1 MKGQPIRSDASETDL
16 AQWRRAV
23 KLSPRSAKAHAD
35 LGLALQRA
43 GQFAPGVASQRRAL
57 ELDPGMVRLHGIMA
71 PALYA
76 LRQYADSADSYRKAI
91 ALQPDNAALHYG
103 LGEALRALPDY
114 PAAEASYRRALAL
127 QPQDPHTYTGLGGA
141 LYGLGEFDAASAAYR
156 QALAIAP
163 DHVDALL
170 NLGSTLLRLGYFEDA
185 GDAYKAVLTLR
196 PDHYDAHINLGL
208 SLDARGQLEAALPCY
223 RQALEARPNDLV
235 AQRNISTTLSRL
247 GRHDEALALRR
258 ALLATDPDNGL
269 LHFDVAQSLH
279 QMGQSALALPV
290 LARALEL
297 RPNDAAIHTY
307 LAWLQI
313 DIGERDLSLA
323 SYRRAEQ
330 LAPSPATC
338 SNTLF
343 ALSHCTND
351 PHELL
356 AAHLRYAELFEHPL
370 LAHRK
375 PHANQPDPA
384 RRLNIGFVSADL
396 HNHAVVTFLEPIVE
410 LLTHSTE
417 LSLYAYSN
425 GKIDDHVTTR
435 LRGYFPHWRSIAALD
450 DTAAERMIREDGID
464 ILIDMSGH
472 SGNNRLT
479 LFARKP
485 APLQIS
491 WLGYA
496 GTTGLQAMD
505 YYFTDGFHLP
515 EGRYDDQ
522 FTEKIVR
529 LPLGAPF
536 LPELNAPEISDLPAL
551 RNGYMTF
558 GTFNRAN
565 KLSREVIALW
575 AKLLHAVP
583 DARLLLGGLH
593 PGADQIVIGWLRDQG
608 IDEARLELQPRGTVT
623 EYLAAHDK
631 VDICLGAFP
640 YTGTTTVC
648 HALWMGVPTL
658 TNTGPTNPSH
668 AAVCHM
674 AHLGLTSFV
683 ADNDD
688 HFVDLGV
695 FLSQNADELAQLRA
709 TMRQRF
715 AQSVSGHPII
725 AASGLERALRLIWER
740 WCAGLPPE
748 SLRVRLSDLMMSEPE
763 PEPEA

>member
-1 MKGQPIRSDASETDL
+1 MTTRRGATAQDAEL
-16 AQWRRAV
+16 EQLRRA
-23 KLSPRSAKAHAD
+23 LQRAPRSASAHAD

-43 GQFAPGVASQRRAL
+43 CQFGPAVASQRRAL
-57 ELDPGMVRLHGIMA
+57 ELDPGLVQLHAIMA
-71 PALYA
+71 PALHA
-76 LRQYADSADSYRKAI
+76 LARYPEAADSYRKAL
-91 ALQPDNAALHYG
+91 AQQPDNPALHYG
-103 LGEALRALPDY
+103 LGEALRALADY
-114 PAAEASYRRALAL
+114 AAAADSYRRALAL
-127 QPQDPHTYTGLGGA
+127 QPRDPHAHSGLGGA
-141 LYGLGEFDAASAAYR
+141 LHGLGDFDAAAAAYR
-156 QALAIAP
+156 EALALAP
-163 DHVDALL
+163 DQLDAWL
-170 NLGSTLLRLGYFEDA
+170 NLGSTALRLGQFDEA
-185 GDAYKAVLTLR
+185 ADAYGAVLKLR
-196 PDHYDAHINLGL
+196 PDHFDARINLGL
-208 SLDARGQLEAALPCY
+208 SLDARGQHEAALACY
-223 RQALEARPNDLV
+223 QQALAVRPNDLV
-235 AQRNISTTLSRL
+235 AQRNMSAMLARL
-247 GRHDEALALRR
+247 GRHAEALALRQ
-258 ALLATDPDNGL
+258 ALLAGAPDNGL
-269 LHFDVAQSLH
+269 LHYDVGQSLH
-279 QMGQSALALPV
+279 QLGQPARAMASLTRALAL
-290 LARALEL
+290 
-297 RPNDAAIHTY
+297 RPDDAAIHTY
-307 LAWLQI
+307 VAALLMEA
-313 DIGERDLSLA
+313 GERELSLA
-323 SYRRAEQ
+323 SYRRAQE
-330 LAPSPATC
+330 LDPCPAAF

-356 AAHLRYAELFEHPL
+356 AAHLRFGELFERPL
-370 LAHRK
+370 LALRK
-375 PHANQPDPA
+375 PHANLPDPA

-425 GKIDDHVTTR
+425 GKIDDDVTTR
-435 LRGYFPHWRSIAALD
+435 LRGYFPHWRAIAALD
-450 DTAAERMIREDGID
+450 DAAAERMIRADGID
-464 ILIDMSGH
+464 ILVDMSGH

-522 FTEKIVR
+522 FTEQIVR

-536 LPELNAPEISDLPAL
+536 MPDLSAPEISELPAL
-551 RNGYMTF
+551 RNGHMTF

-575 AKLLHAVP
+575 ARLLHAVP
-583 DARLLLGGLH
+583 DSRLLLGGLH
-593 PGADQIVIGWLRDQG
+593 PGADKLVIGWLGEQG
-608 IDEARLELQPRGTVT
+608 IDEARLQLQPRGNIAD
-623 EYLAAHDK
+623 YLAAHDQ

-695 FLSQNADELAQLRA
+695 FLAHNVAELAQLRA
-709 TMRQRF
+709 TMRERF
-715 AQSVSGHPII
+715 AQSVTGHPIV
-725 AASGLERALRLIWER
+725 AASGLERALRLIWQR
-740 WCAGLPPE
+740 WCAGLAPQ
-748 SLRVRLSDLMMSEPE
+748 SLRVSLSDLMTPE

>member
-1 MKGQPIRSDASETDL
+1 MRANAPDAEL
-16 AQWRRAV
+16 AQLRRAL
-23 KLSPRSAKAHAD
+23 KLAPRSAKAHAE

-43 GQFAPGVASQRRAL
+43 GQFAPAVASQRRAL

-71 PALYA
+71 PALHA
-76 LRQYADSADSYRKAI
+76 LAEYPAAADSYRKAI

-103 LGEALRALPDY
+103 LGEALRALADY
-114 PAAEASYRRALAL
+114 PAAESSYRRALQL
-127 QPQDPHTYTGLGGA
+127 RPHDQYAYTGLAGA
-141 LYGLGEFDAASAAYR
+141 LHGLGDLDGAAAAYS

-170 NLGSTLLRLGYFEDA
+170 NLGNTSLRQGQFTIA
-185 GDAYKAVLTLR
+185 ADAYNGVLKVR
-196 PDHYDAHINLGL
+196 PDHYDARINLGVTL
-208 SLDARGQLEAALPCY
+208 ASLDQHEAALACY
-223 RQALEARPNDLV
+223 RQALAGRPNDQV
-235 AQRNISTTLSRL
+235 AQRHISSTLARL
-247 GRHDEALALRR
+247 GKHAEALAFREALRD
-258 ALLATDPDNGL
+258 AAPDNGL
-269 LHFDVAQSLH
+269 FHFDVGQSLH
-279 QMGQSALALPV
+279 QMGQPALAMAS
-290 LARALEL
+290 LARALAL
-297 RPNDAAIHTY
+297 RPDDAAIHTY
-307 LAWLQI
+307 VAWI
-313 DIGERDLSLA
+313 HMEGGERDLSLA
-323 SYRRAEQ
+323 SYRRALQ
-330 LAPSPATC
+330 LDPRPVTF

-356 AAHLRYAELFEHPL
+356 AEHLRFGDLFERPL
-370 LAHRK
+370 LALRR
-375 PHANQPDPA
+375 PHPNVADPA
-384 RRLNIGFVSADL
+384 RRINIGFVSADL
-396 HNHAVVTFLEPIVE
+396 YNHAVVTFVEPILE

-417 LSLYAYSN
+417 LSLFAYNN
-425 GKIDDHVTTR
+425 GKVDDEVTAR
-435 LRGYFPHWRSIAALD
+435 LRGYFPHWRSISALD
-450 DTAAERMIREDGID
+450 DEAAERMIRADGID

-472 SGNNRLT
+472 SGANRLP

-536 LPELNAPEISDLPAL
+536 MPAPNAPEISELPAL

-593 PGADQIVIGWLRDQG
+593 PGADTLVLGWLRDQG
-608 IDEARLELQPRGTVT
+608 IDATRLQLQPRGTVG
-623 EYLAAHDK
+623 EYLAAHDQ

-695 FLSQNADELAQLRA
+695 FLSQNVDELAQLRA

-715 AQSVSGHPII
+715 GQSVSGHPII
-725 AASGLERALRLIWER
+725 AASGLERGLRLIWER

-748 SLRVRLSDLMMSEPE
+748 SMRVRLSDLMTSEPAL
-763 PEPEA
+763 EPEA